1 MIPSRT
7 ARREPALA
15 QGRREKGRR
24 KSPAGSD
31 GDERVL
37 SLLSGQLGLVKTIA
51 IPPLEVGWVCGPE
64 SSFGKSTS
72 ARILFKRGKRRGEKI
87 LLPLY

>member
-1 MIPSRT
+1 MRSHRTPFQGWGSAVLIPSRT

-51 IPPLEVGWVCGPE
+51 GNAE
-64 SSFGKSTS
+64 
-72 ARILFKRGKRRGEKI
+72 R
-87 LLPLY
+87 LPKGDQAL